1 MGTLWGVLHCSMSP
15 QGFFKVHIVQG
26 GDPGHLCIHSPVRA
40 SNDAVGQLDQHR
52 QVRPHRHHQ
61 GVAAAV
67 STASSVAAADTAH
80 RDTATADTADNNTA
94 TAAAADTA
102 AASVNTPVIT
112 AAAAWLLRLSPFPST
127 YPSTTCGGRVYTAGV
142 PRVRV
147 HRTLFFLT
155 LYPYLLHIVGFVG
168 CS

>member
-1 MGTLWGVLHCSMSP
+1 MSP

-52 QVRPHRHHQ
+52 QVRPHGHHQ

-102 AASVNTPVIT
+102 AASVNAAGIT
-112 AAAAWLLRLSPFPST
+112 AAASWLPST
-127 YPSTTCGGRVYTAGV
+127 FPVSLSLPLYRLWRQGVHCRRTARAGPPPPLPPCPLSLPS
-142 PRVRV
+142 
-147 HRTLFFLT
+147 
-155 LYPYLLHIVGFVG
+155 
-168 CS
+168 

>member
-1 MGTLWGVLHCSMSP
+1 MFLKPTLCKWGVPATCVSALP
-15 QGFFKVHIVQG
+15 YVH
-26 GDPGHLCIHSPVRA
+26 P
-40 SNDAVGQLDQHR
+40 NDAMGQLDQR
-52 QVRPHRHHQ
+52 EQVRPHGHHQ
-61 GVAAAV
+61 GVTAAV
-67 STASSVAAADTAH
+67 STAASGAAADTAH
-80 RDTATADTADNNTA
+80 TDTATADTADNDTD